1 MFNKSKA
8 RKAPGR
14 YKPFDRCRKQKR
26 YKAMENI
33 LEKIKKRAYEIC
45 IEIYDRGIDVLD
57 TATEGYFLKEKESL
71 YHVVVEGYTSYKSIR
86 DDDISFEIKGLHID
100 WLEDEEGEEY
110 NNESLPTAIKN
121 LNKELNKIEFINN

>member
-1 MFNKSKA
+1 MFKSKA

-45 IEIYDRGIDVLD
+45 REIYDRGIDVLD
-57 TATEGYFLKEKESL
+57 TATEGYFLDLEDRL
-71 YHVVVEGYTSYKSIR
+71 YHIVVEGYVSCKSIIQ
-86 DDDISFEIKGLHID
+86 DDVSFELKGLHVD
-100 WLEDEEGEEY
+100 WFEDEQGGIYKDET
-110 NNESLPTAIKN
+110 LPSTVKN
-121 LNKELNKIEFINN
+121 LNNELMKIEFINN